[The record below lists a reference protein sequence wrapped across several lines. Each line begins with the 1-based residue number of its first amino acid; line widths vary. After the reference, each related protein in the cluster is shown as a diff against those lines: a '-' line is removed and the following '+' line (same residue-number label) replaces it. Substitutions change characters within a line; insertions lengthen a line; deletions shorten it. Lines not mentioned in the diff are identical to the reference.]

1 MKSYYPKRFAHRGLC
16 QHAPENTLGA
26 FIAAV
31 YCGCEGIELDIRM
44 SKDGEIMVV
53 HDGTLNRLSFGKE
66 PRKICDLTK
75 DEIMSVDIPYG
86 GNCLP
91 HNPPVPYS
99 EDAGSR
105 GDYTEEERIAL
116 RDFDPRVTHIMT
128 FEMFDSWFEKIER
141 DITVEIEFCC
151 GGLAKRMAE
160 LLAKSKNCSRYIC
173 FSGDVSTV
181 EEMQKEFHDENGK
194 CKFEGLRFGANFRRL
209 TDDKKELIEKL
220 DFYEIG
226 LNDQWYTP
234 EDVQYLADR
243 GIKTFSNLGDY
254 PEYWQSINNELKIEA
269 FKTNYA
275 EAYAEWADE
284 NV

>member
-1 MKSYYPKRFAHRGLC
+1 MSSYYPKRYAHRGLC

-26 FIAAV
+26 FAAAV
-31 YCGCEGIELDIRM
+31 ACGCEGIELDIRM
-44 SKDGEIMVV
+44 SSDGEVMVV
-53 HDGTLNRLSFGKE
+53 HDKTLERLSFGE
-66 PRKICDLTK
+66 QCGEICRLTK
-75 DEIMSVDIPYG
+75 KEIMETEIPYG
-86 GNCLP
+86 GNMLP

-99 EDAGSR
+99 ETAGSV
-105 GDYTEEERIAL
+105 GTLTEEERRAE
-116 RDFDPRVTHIMT
+116 RAFDPRITHIIT
-128 FEMFDSWFEKIER
+128 FEMFDKWFESVKQ

-151 GGLAKRMAE
+151 GGMAE
-160 LLAKSKNCSRYIC
+160 RMYEILSKSKNCSRYIC

-181 EEMQKEFHDENGK
+181 EEMQNFFREKGVP
-194 CKFEGLRFGANFRRL
+194 EGLRFGANFRRL
-209 TDDKKELIEKL
+209 TDDKKELIEKY

-254 PEYWQSINNELKIEA
+254 PEYWESINNELKIEA

-275 EAYAEWADE
+275 EAYAEWADR
-284 NV
+284 NIK